1 MIHFVL
7 AAISAILPPVTL
19 THPIQNFHLNHLRR
33 KFSPKFKNMEML
45 DRVKALKAELDSMRP
60 LDAEAEERIMQ
71 KFRLD
76 WNFHSNKLEGN
87 SLTSGE
93 TNALVLFGITAPGK
107 PLNDHFKVAGHNDAV
122 NWILD
127 LLKSGDDISEEM
139 ICQLHSLLLK
149 ESKFKE
155 AISLNGEPT
164 ENAIEV
170 GTYKSQRNHVVT
182 ITGETFYFAEPE
194 ETPAKIRELVE
205 AFHEEAAKDGI
216 DPVILATLF
225 HYRFIRIHPFD
236 DGNGRVARLL
246 MNFILMK
253 FGYPPI
259 VIKTDDKENYYAVL
273 RLADAGDPEP
283 FIEYIAENLAN
294 SLGIMLRGARGEDL
308 EEPED
313 FDKELALI
321 ELQLRSVGK
330 KIERV
335 RSGDLVRDV
344 FKRSIEPLAN
354 EFFAQFSAFD
364 KFYLEKHATISIN
377 GNELLGEYEDALI
390 DAGRRLENADD
401 DAVSEIAMNYICSE
415 FNQLGLGKFD
425 TVSTITVAFE
435 RTRFTVANTRGEVV
449 LEKLYTERIEADEAI
464 AIIRSEKNRHLKMI
478 KRKIEQ
484 ARHIGKH
491 FAPAAA
497 ETIGSSML
505 AF

>member
-1 MIHFVL
+1 
-7 AAISAILPPVTL
+7 
-19 THPIQNFHLNHLRR
+19 
-33 KFSPKFKNMEML
+33 ML
-45 DRVKALKAELDSMRP
+45 DRVKALTAELDSMRP

-76 WNFHSNKLEGN
+76 WNYHSNKLEGN

-127 LLKSGDDISEEM
+127 LIKCGEDISEEM
-139 ICQLHSLLLK
+139 ICRLHSLLLK
-149 ESKFKE
+149 ESKYKE
-155 AISLNGEPT
+155 TIRLNGEPA
-164 ENAIEV
+164 ENTIEV
-170 GTYKSQRNHVVT
+170 GRYKSQRNHVVT
-182 ITGETFYFAEPE
+182 ITGETFYFADPE
-194 ETPAKIRELVE
+194 ETPAKIRELVA
-205 AFHEEAAKDGI
+205 AFHEESSKDDV

-225 HYRFIRIHPFD
+225 HYGFLRIHPFD
-236 DGNGRVARLL
+236 DGNGRVARIL

-273 RLADAGDPEP
+273 RLADAGDPEQ

-330 KIERV
+330 KIDRV
-335 RSGDLVRDV
+335 RSKELIREV
-344 FKRSIEPLAN
+344 FKRSAEPLAR
-354 EFFAQFSAFD
+354 EFFSQFSAFD
-364 KFYLEKHATISIN
+364 KFYLESHATIMIN
-377 GNELLGEYEDALI
+377 GGEMLGEHEEALTDAE
-390 DAGRRLENADD
+390 RWLENAGD
-401 DAVSEIAMNYICSE
+401 DAIAEIAISYVCSE

-425 TVSTITVAFE
+425 SVSTITFAFE
-435 RTRFTVANTRGEVV
+435 RTRFTVANTRGEAV
-449 LEKLYTERIEADEAI
+449 LEKLYTERIEADEAV
-464 AIIRSEKNRHLKMI
+464 ALIRSEKNRHLKMI

-491 FAPAAA
+491 FAPASA
-497 ETIGSSML
+497 ETVGASML